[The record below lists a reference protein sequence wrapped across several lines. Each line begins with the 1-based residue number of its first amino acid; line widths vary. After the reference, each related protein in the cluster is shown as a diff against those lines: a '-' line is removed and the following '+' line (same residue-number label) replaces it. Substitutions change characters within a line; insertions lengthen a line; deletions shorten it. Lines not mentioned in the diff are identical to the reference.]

1 MTPGEDSMKVAVIG
15 SGAMG
20 TIFGLA
26 LARSGD
32 EVLFYDVRDDLIA
45 AIEADGLHLEGVL
58 GAFHL
63 RPKAARKPEQLG
75 AVDCALVAV
84 DANATPQAAIIAAS
98 RLSGQGFA
106 LSLQNGIG
114 NVEALGE
121 ALGLERVVAGS
132 TYNSGASLGLA
143 RVLHSNAG
151 PSWIG
156 EAAGGASERVR
167 NLARRLTAAGLP
179 TSASDNVMH
188 IIWSKFVHNCA
199 INPVSAITGLRP
211 GEIARNPSA
220 AWIMEALLDEILAV
234 VDRAGVDLPPDT
246 RAEIYDHAWERYNK
260 PSMLQHLE
268 AGRATEIDAL
278 NGALVKKAKSL
289 GVAAPVNATIVAI
302 VSAIEAQH
310 RMRAGNPALDE
321 VALEALARSN
331 PRAGRWGSDA

>member
-1 MTPGEDSMKVAVIG
+1 MKVAVIG

-26 LARSGD
+26 MAQSGD

-45 AIEADGLHLEGVL
+45 AIEANGLHLEGVL
-58 GAFHL
+58 GAFHS

-75 AVDCALVAV
+75 VVDCALVAV
-84 DANATPQAAIIAAS
+84 DANATPQAAIVAAS
-98 RLSGQGFA
+98 CLSGRGFA

-151 PSWIG
+151 PTWIG
-156 EAAGGASERVR
+156 EAAGGGSERVHD
-167 NLARRLTAAGLP
+167 LARRLTAAGLP
-179 TSASDNVMH
+179 TTVSDNVMR

-220 AWIMEALLDEILAV
+220 AWIMKALLDEILAV

-268 AGRATEIDAL
+268 GGRPTEIDAL
-278 NGALVKKAKSL
+278 NGALLKKAKSL
-289 GVAAPVNATIVAI
+289 GVPAPVNATIAALVRALG
-302 VSAIEAQH
+302 AQH

-321 VALEALARSN
+321 AAMEALARSN
-331 PRAGRWGSDA
+331 PRAGRWGSEA

>member
-1 MTPGEDSMKVAVIG
+1 MKVAVIG

-26 LARSGD
+26 MARSGD
-32 EVLFYDVRDDLIA
+32 EVLFYDVRPDLIA
-45 AIEADGLHLEGVL
+45 AIEAGGLHLEGAL
-58 GAFHL
+58 GAFHS
-63 RPKAARKPEQLG
+63 RPKAAPRPEQLG

-84 DANATPQAAIIAAS
+84 DATATAQAAGVAKS
-98 RLSGQGFA
+98 CLSSQGFA

-143 RVLHSNAG
+143 RVVHSNAG
-151 PSWIG
+151 PTWIG
-156 EAAGGASERVR
+156 EAMGGRSERVR
-167 NLARRLTAAGLP
+167 DLARRLTAAGLP
-179 TSASDNVMH
+179 TTVSEKVMSV
-188 IIWSKFVHNCA
+188 IWSKFVHNCA

-234 VDRAGVDLPPDT
+234 VDRAGVELPPHT

-278 NGALVKKAKSL
+278 NGALVKKAKAL
-289 GVAAPVNATIVAI
+289 GVAAPVNAAI
-302 VSAIEAQH
+302 AAVVKAIEAQR
-310 RMRAGNPALDE
+310 RMRAGNPAVDE
-321 VALEALARSN
+321 AAMEALARSN
-331 PRAGRWGSDA
+331 PRAARWGSDA

>member
-1 MTPGEDSMKVAVIG
+1 MKVGVIG

-26 LARSGD
+26 MARSGD
-32 EVLFYDVRDDLIA
+32 DVLFYDVRPDLIA
-45 AIEADGLHLEGVL
+45 AIEHDGLRLEGVL
-58 GAFHL
+58 GTFHL
-63 RPKAARKPEQLG
+63 RPNATLKPEQLG
-75 AVDCALVAV
+75 VIECALVAV
-84 DANATPQAAIIAAS
+84 DANATPQAAKVVAS
-98 RLSGQGFA
+98 SLSSQGFA

-121 ALGLERVVAGS
+121 ELGLERVVAGS
-132 TYNSGASLGLA
+132 TYNSGATLGLA

-151 PSWIG
+151 PTWIG
-156 EAAGGASERVR
+156 EAVGGSSERVCD
-167 NLARRLTAAGLP
+167 LARRMTAAGLP
-179 TSASDNVMH
+179 ITVSENVMS

-199 INPVSAITGLRP
+199 INAVSAITGLRP
-211 GEIARNPSA
+211 GEIARNASA

-234 VDRAGVDLPPDT
+234 VDRAGIDLPEHDP

-289 GVAAPVNATIVAI
+289 GIAAPVNATITAI
-302 VSAIEAQH
+302 VRGIEAQ
-310 RMRAGNPALDE
+310 RQIRSNNPVIEEA
-321 VALEALARSN
+321 AMEALARSN
-331 PRAGRWGSDA
+331 PRAGRWDTNA

>member
-1 MTPGEDSMKVAVIG
+1 MKVGVIG

-26 LARSGD
+26 MARCGHD
-32 EVLFYDVRDDLIA
+32 VVFYDVRPDLIA
-45 AIEADGLHLEGVL
+45 AIEQDGLRLEGVL
-58 GAFHL
+58 GTCHL
-63 RPKAARKPEQLG
+63 RVNATLKPEQLG
-75 AVDCALVAV
+75 VIECALVAV
-84 DANATPQAAIIAAS
+84 DATATPQAAKVVAS
-98 RLSGQGFA
+98 CLSSQGFA

-151 PSWIG
+151 PTWIG
-156 EAAGGASERVR
+156 EAGGGSSDRVCD
-167 NLARRLTAAGLP
+167 LARGITAAGLP
-179 TSASDNVMH
+179 ITVSDNVMS

-199 INPVSAITGLRP
+199 INAVSAVTGLRP
-211 GEIARNPSA
+211 GEIARNASA

-234 VDRAGVDLPPDT
+234 VDRAGINLPEQDP
-246 RAEIYDHAWERYNK
+246 RAAIYDHAWERYNK

-278 NGALVKKAKSL
+278 NGALVKKANSL
-289 GVAAPVNATIVAI
+289 GIAAPVNATIAAI
-302 VSAIEAQH
+302 FNGIAAERQMRSHNPVIEEAA
-310 RMRAGNPALDE
+310 M
-321 VALEALARSN
+321 EALARSN
-331 PRAGRWGSDA
+331 PRAGRWGTST

>member
-1 MTPGEDSMKVAVIG
+1 MKVAVIG

-32 EVLFYDVRDDLIA
+32 DVLFYDVRPDLIA
-45 AIEADGLHLEGVL
+45 AIEEDGLRLEGVL
-58 GAFHL
+58 GAFHV
-63 RPKAARKPEQLG
+63 RPKATLKAGHLG
-75 AVDCALVAV
+75 GVECALVAV
-84 DANATPQAAIIAAS
+84 DANATPQAAIVAAS
-98 RLSGQGFA
+98 CLSGQGFA

-121 ALGLERVVAGS
+121 ALGRERVVAGS
-132 TYNSGASLGLA
+132 TYNSGASLGPA

-151 PSWIG
+151 PTWIG
-156 EAAGGASERVR
+156 EAAGGGSERVR
-167 NLARRLTAAGLP
+167 DLARRLTAAGLP
-179 TSASDNVMH
+179 TTVSDNVMS

-220 AWIMEALLDEILAV
+220 AWIMEALLDEILEV
-234 VDRAGVDLPPDT
+234 VDRAGVDLSEHDP

-278 NGALVKKAKSL
+278 NGALVKKARSL
-289 GVAAPVNATIVAI
+289 GVATPVNATIAAI
-302 VSAIEAQH
+302 VSAIEAEH
-310 RMRAGNPALDE
+310 RMRARDPALDE
-321 VALEALARSN
+321 AAMEALARSN

>member
-1 MTPGEDSMKVAVIG
+1 MKVAVIG

-45 AIEADGLHLEGVL
+45 AIEANGLHLEGVL
-58 GAFHL
+58 GAFHS

-75 AVDCALVAV
+75 VVDCALVAV
-84 DANATPQAAIIAAS
+84 DANATPQAAIVAAS
-98 RLSGQGFA
+98 CLSGRGFA

-151 PSWIG
+151 PTWIG
-156 EAAGGASERVR
+156 EAAGGGSERVHD
-167 NLARRLTAAGLP
+167 LARRLTAAGLP
-179 TSASDNVMH
+179 TTVSDNVMR

-268 AGRATEIDAL
+268 GGRPTEIDAL
-278 NGALVKKAKSL
+278 NGALLKKAKSL
-289 GVAAPVNATIVAI
+289 GVPAPVNATIAALVRALG
-302 VSAIEAQH
+302 AQH

-321 VALEALARSN
+321 AAMEALARSN
-331 PRAGRWGSDA
+331 PRAGRWGSEA

>member
-1 MTPGEDSMKVAVIG
+1 MKVAVIG

-26 LARSGD
+26 MARSGD
-32 EVLFYDVRDDLIA
+32 EVLFHDVRPDLIA
-45 AIEADGLHLEGVL
+45 AIEADGLRLEGVL
-58 GAFHL
+58 GAFHA
-63 RPKAARKPEQLG
+63 RPKATLKPGQLG
-75 AVDCALVAV
+75 EIDCALVAV
-84 DANATPQAAIIAAS
+84 DANATPQAALVARS
-98 RLSGQGFA
+98 CLSGRGFA

-114 NVEALGE
+114 NVEALGA

-132 TYNSGASLGLA
+132 TYNSGASLGPA

-151 PSWIG
+151 PTWIG
-156 EAAGGASERVR
+156 EAVGGGSERVR
-167 NLARRLTAAGLP
+167 DLARGLTAAGLP
-179 TSASDNVMH
+179 TTVSDNVMS

-234 VDRAGVDLPPDT
+234 VDRAGVDLPSDP

-260 PSMLQHLE
+260 PSMLQHIE

-278 NGALVKKAKSL
+278 NGALVNKAKAL
-289 GVAAPVNATIVAI
+289 GVAAPVNATIAALVRAI
-302 VSAIEAQH
+302 GAQ
-310 RMRAGNPALDE
+310 RLMRAENPAVDE
-321 VALEALARSN
+321 AAMEALAKSN